1 MKFFMNKIA
10 RDTLGLTFISFILQG
25 LGILLNAVMTDKL
38 GTASVGIMTL
48 IFTVFGF
55 IMVLANGNI
64 FTSTSRFV
72 SEELGSG
79 NKNCTRIMR
88 YSFVFSLTLSIT
100 FSLLSII
107 LSGLIADKLSAA
119 ASLVLPIKII
129 AISLPFASVGSC
141 IKGYFHAI
149 RKVSV
154 PCTGDCIEFAVKWSL
169 LLSYVLFLTKSRLDV
184 YCFIAISILAGE
196 FVSCIYYIC
205 RIIPEYRVFSVIPET
220 NANISAVP
228 RYLKLCTPI
237 LISGYV
243 QMILSTANDILV
255 PAALL
260 KYNSSAE
267 KAMSE
272 YGIFEAMI
280 MPTIFYPAVVLGSL
294 ANILMPEIAR
304 AASSDNRVRVKC
316 LVHNALSKSFMYSFF
331 IAGIFLA
338 RGKCIGNI
346 ICPSDPLT
354 GETLVKMF
362 PVIPFIYLEIV
373 LESILKGL
381 GKQNFSTVNSLCEYA
396 VRIICVLVFVR
407 KYGFIGVMISYYASN
422 IYSNI
427 IRIIVV
433 CKETHTSFSICSYIF
448 KPFIFAALTCLG
460 ASGISKIVNPI
471 NQIISA
477 GVFISAAGVLFIMIY
492 ETDKMLSADNCSVS
506 SSSTMTLKQ

>member
-64 FTSTSRFV
+64 FISTSRFV

-88 YSFVFSLTLSIT
+88 YSLT
-100 FSLLSII
+100 FSLI
-107 LSGLIADKLSAA
+107 LSCSFSILSVILSDVIADKLSSA
-119 ASLVLPIKII
+119 ASLALPIKII
-129 AISLPFASVGSC
+129 ALSLPFASVGSC

-154 PCTGDCIEFAVKWSL
+154 PCAGDCIEFAVKWSL
-169 LLSYVLFLTKSRLDV
+169 LLSYVLFLTESRFDV
-184 YCFIAISILAGE
+184 YCFIAMSILAGE

-205 RIIPEYRVFSVIPET
+205 RIIPEYRRFSVIPET
-220 NANISAVP
+220 NVNISAVP
-228 RYLKLCTPI
+228 RYLKLCFPI

-260 KYNSSAE
+260 NYNSSAE

-304 AASSDNRVRVKC
+304 AASSDNKSRVKC
-316 LVHNALSKSFMYSFF
+316 LVHSALSKSFMYSFF

-381 GKQNFSTVNSLCEYA
+381 GKQNFSTINSLCEYA
-396 VRIICVLVFVR
+396 VRIICVIVFVR

-433 CKETHTSFSICSYIF
+433 CKETHTPFSICSYIF
-448 KPFIFAALTCLG
+448 KPFIFASLTCLG
-460 ASGISKIVNPI
+460 ASGISKLINPI

-477 GVFISAAGVLFIMIY
+477 GVFISAAGILFIMIY
-492 ETDKMLSADNCSVS
+492 ETDKMLSSDS
-506 SSSTMTLKQ
+506 SISSTQTVKVRQ